1 MAESYETILL
11 REPADLTAVTLTV
24 ALQAHYP
31 DATVKA
37 VTVDPLADATRC
49 NAQLRRVHLSYA
61 RTAPELPSTL
71 IAKLPTAD
79 TTLRGSA
86 AVFQPGKKETT
97 FYQQIAARTPVNA
110 PRCYY
115 SALDPLSGASILLLE
130 DLRTSRGGRQFDH
143 VTLSQAEDALTAIAQ
158 LHATWWMRDEV
169 ATWWGDDPAAPPAA
183 DDDPGAALVQALFRA
198 AWPRFAATYAAIM
211 PPAVAGFGM
220 FLCDHLP
227 AMERHAVGVPRTL
240 LHGDFRLDNL
250 FFAGAD
256 KDAACW
262 IIDWEDIDFGCG
274 MFDLAWFIGG
284 GVDVSDAADE
294 AVLLGHY
301 HDALRRAG
309 VTSYDRAACLA
320 DYRRAMVA
328 AFAQGVLMAM
338 TRRAEESAQR
348 DAADDIARRFIK
360 ACTRLRLHELAPL

>member
-1 MAESYETILL
+1 MI
-11 REPADLTAVTLTV
+11 R
-24 ALQAHYP
+24 
-31 DATVKA
+31 
-37 VTVDPLADATRC
+37 
-49 NAQLRRVHLSYA
+49 AQ
-61 RTAPELPSTL
+61 T
-71 IAKLPTAD
+71 
-79 TTLRGSA
+79 
-86 AVFQPGKKETT
+86 
-97 FYQQIAARTPVNA
+97 
-110 PRCYY
+110 
-115 SALDPLSGASILLLE
+115 
-130 DLRTSRGGRQFDH
+130 
-143 VTLSQAEDALTAIAQ
+143 
-158 LHATWWMRDEV
+158 
-169 ATWWGDDPAAPPAA
+169 
-183 DDDPGAALVQALFRA
+183 LVQALFRA
-198 AWPRFAATYAAIM
+198 ACAFAATYAAIM

-227 AMERHAVGVPRTL
+227 AMERHAVAMPRAA

-309 VTSYDRAACLA
+309 VTSYGRAACLA